1 MTARVNRQ
9 VVLRERPTGTVT
21 EDCFEVVDAE
31 VPELQPGEALLA
43 VRYVGIDPT
52 IRGWIDA
59 KGNYMAPVAIGE
71 PVRANGVGVVVETTN
86 PDEYPLGA
94 AYMALTGWQSFRVLV
109 PNENPPVTRLPDG
122 MDLTG
127 PLNVGGHIG
136 VTALI
141 GVDEVAKPRAGETF
155 VVSAAASGV
164 GSVAGQIAKIRG
176 AHVIGIAGSAEK
188 CAWVVDEL
196 GFDACI
202 DYKTEDVRARLKE
215 LAPKGVDV
223 YFDNVGGELLDTVLT
238 RLARKARVVLC
249 GDIATYDSSAE
260 PPPLRNH
267 RYLMGRSA
275 SMEGFNTLDHWD
287 KYLDAAAQLAAWV
300 AEGRIKHREHVLDGI
315 EQCGPGL
322 VRLFAGDHLGK
333 LVVRV
338 SAD

>member
-1 MTARVNRQ
+1 M
-9 VVLRERPTGTVT
+9 VT
-21 EDCFEVVDAE
+21 EDCFDVVDRP
-31 VPELQPGEALLA
+31 VPELQPGEALLE
-43 VRYVGIDPT
+43 VHYLGIDPT

-59 KGNYMAPVAIGE
+59 KGNYMAPVEIGE
-71 PVRANGVGVVVETTN
+71 PVRSNGVGVVIETTN

-94 AYMALTGWQSFRVLV
+94 AFMALTNWQQFRVLA
-109 PNENPPVTRLPDG
+109 PGENPPVTRLPEG
-122 MDLTG
+122 MELTG

-141 GVDEVAKPRAGETF
+141 GVEEVARPREGETF

-176 AHVIGIAGSAEK
+176 ARVIGIAGSDEK
-188 CAWVVDEL
+188 CKWVVDEL

-202 DYKTEDVRARLKE
+202 NYKTDDVRGRLKE
-215 LAPKGVDV
+215 LAPKGVDI

-238 RLARKARVVLC
+238 RLARQARVVLC
-249 GDIATYDSSAE
+249 GDIATYNLDGE
-260 PPPLRNH
+260 LPPLRNH

-275 SMEGFNTLDHWD
+275 SMQGFNTLDHWE
-287 KYLDAAAQLAAWV
+287 KYFDAAAQLATWV
-300 AEGRIKHREHVLDGI
+300 AEGKIKHREHVLDGI

-333 LVVRV
+333 LVIQVRR
-338 SAD
+338 